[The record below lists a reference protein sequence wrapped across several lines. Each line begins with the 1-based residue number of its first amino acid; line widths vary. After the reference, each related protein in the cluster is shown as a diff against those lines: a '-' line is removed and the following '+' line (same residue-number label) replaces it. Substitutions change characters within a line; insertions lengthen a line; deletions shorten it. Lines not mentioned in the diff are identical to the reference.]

1 MYITIFNGNELIFQ
15 FKYEEEDILWQPL
28 HQSDS
33 SFSWTDKWSQL
44 RTAQYTY
51 NVEHLQSLVKA
62 LLQKLFLTTMS
73 ISADFFSQTFQCF
86 QYSQTFQRLY
96 LPRSQ
101 RWCNLWHCHR
111 HFLYI
116 NILLQSQL
124 DLFWSHLSLVRFTGL
139 LGKQVARETWLIYP
153 QRPHINNPNQ
163 DLKNHEHFFNE
174 HK

>member
-44 RTAQYTY
+44 RTAQYMY
-51 NVEHLQSLVKA
+51 IVEHLQSLVKA

-73 ISADFFSQTFQCF
+73 ISADFFSPTFLMLSILSNLSTLVSPSKPALVQPVTLRPPLPVKISCF
-86 QYSQTFQRLY
+86 N
-96 LPRSQ
+96 P
-101 RWCNLWHCHR
+101 NLI
-111 HFLYI
+111 F
-116 NILLQSQL
+116 
-124 DLFWSHLSLVRFTGL
+124 FWFYLSLLVNFPDL
-139 LGKQVARETWLIYP
+139 LWKQVGRETWLIYP
-153 QRPHINNPNQ
+153 QRPQ
-163 DLKNHEHFFNE
+163 DLKNHEHFLNE